1 MSIRLTESKLRQ
13 IIREEAAKLTRR
25 PTRRLSEAPAD
36 VKRVAAQ
43 ADAMAAGYGLAYYFD
58 CTSPVAR
65 GLPVGENV
73 AEDVI
78 YQIPGLDE
86 VMSDTEAVIVCLAS
100 GVLRF
105 YDSDSDVL
113 EMALEACNAAGMTCR
128 GVKRIR
134 GANMYMDT

>member
-1 MSIRLTESKLRQ
+1 MSTRLTESKLRQ

-25 PTRRLSEAPAD
+25 PTRSLSEAPGGR
-36 VKRVAAQ
+36 KRAAE
-43 ADAMAAGYGLAYYFD
+43 ADAMAADYGLTYYFD
-58 CTSPVAR
+58 CMTPVAR
-65 GLPVGENV
+65 DLPVGENV

-86 VMSDTEAVIVCLAS
+86 VMSDTEAVIVCIAS